1 MAKHRNTTSQPR
13 LPKIILAE
21 RPARNA
27 SSRRPRIPHQR
38 ILTALSESEG
48 SADLMRLYREK
59 VVPIKTRTIV
69 LLGRKSQAKIIHTLL
84 GFEVQASYKRIQ
96 CPDLVTARYLKLFT
110 DLGCHSVKLPYDPT
124 VTAVIVPELEA
135 ALERMEKR
143 VQELF
148 PSSRETQRYVLRRL
162 FQLIRPRLQAE

>member
-1 MAKHRNTTSQPR
+1 MAKQRNATFQPR
-13 LPKIILAE
+13 LPKIPAE
-21 RPARNA
+21 PAVTRA
-27 SSRRPRIPHQR
+27 ASRRPRIPHQR
-38 ILTALSESEG
+38 ILAALSESEG
-48 SADLMRLYREK
+48 SGDLMRLYRER

-110 DLGCHSVKLPYDPT
+110 DLGCRSIKLPYDPT
-124 VTAVIVPELEA
+124 VTAVIIPELEA
-135 ALERMEKR
+135 AVERMEKR

-148 PSSRETQRYVLRRL
+148 PSSRETQRYVLRQL
-162 FQLIRPRLQAE
+162 FQLIRPRLQTE